1 MRTGWNV
8 MPSRPFWKLKDADSG
23 RKWGFKRS
31 TLEVP
36 KFSLLGGW
44 PTPLKILVS
53 WDDYSQYDGKIT
65 NVPNHQP
72 VLVFPEIAGKLW
84 WSASCL
90 QGATFQRAVGG
101 LPKRHITE
109 TVGGTYQC
117 KPHGCFLKL
126 GYPQI
131 IHLNRVF
138 HHKSSILGY
147 PHFRNPPMCQPKMAQ
162 NSSPR
167 LAAHRPSFQIA
178 EARVSAASPSP
189 WRTNAPACHS
199 QRTLLRRSDSES
211 SQTWSTVDPVP
222 KMCFYPLLKH
232 GFCGVFNIR
241 GKGIFI
247 RDWYVNIYVCMYV
260 CMYVMYYIWLY
271 HNVYIYIYCMLYI
284 YYS

>member
-8 MPSRPFWKLKDADSG
+8 MPFRPFWKLKDADSG

-147 PHFRNPPMCQPKMAQ
+147 PHFRDPPMCQPKMAQ

-178 EARVSAASPSP
+178 EARVVPPAQAHDVQMHPHAILRGRCWGAQIRSPP
-189 WRTNAPACHS
+189 RRGARWTRS
-199 QRTLLRRSDSES
+199 QR
-211 SQTWSTVDPVP
+211 
-222 KMCFYPLLKH
+222 C
-232 GFCGVFNIR
+232 VFIP
-241 GKGIFI
+241 
-247 RDWYVNIYVCMYV
+247 Y
-260 CMYVMYYIWLY
+260 
-271 HNVYIYIYCMLYI
+271 
-284 YYS
+284 